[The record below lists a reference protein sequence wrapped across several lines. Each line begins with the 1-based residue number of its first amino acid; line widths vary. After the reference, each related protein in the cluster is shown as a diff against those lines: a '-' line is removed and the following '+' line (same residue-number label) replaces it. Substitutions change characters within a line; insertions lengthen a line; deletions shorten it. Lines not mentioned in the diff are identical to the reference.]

1 MKMDPPDVALVDMSN
16 ETPRQRAIRAVAAAV
31 FADPSRLRATLT
43 HRVVERFDI
52 APHRHDDVLQFDLLV
67 NCGGRAKVDDAWHEL
82 SGVTTLLAPPGSEHG
97 YRLEPEAGVDGEGGE
112 GGRVYHVRVAVGGL
126 AEWPL
131 PGPGVE
137 EGGLPRIVT
146 GQRANEALASAMRVV
161 VRLGAVEAARPPL
174 LLARLAE
181 AMCLWPTAEDAA
193 EGALPRTGDG
203 SPEGALRGLEGA
215 VEMLESRMS
224 DPPPLDELAQVARFS
239 VRHFTRR
246 FQHAFGCTPHAYATA
261 RRYAE
266 ARQLLSQER
275 LQVGQIAEHL
285 GFTSVATF
293 SRWFSQQAG
302 QSPTA
307 WRKDPGIM

>member
-1 MKMDPPDVALVDMSN
+1 MDPPNVALVDVSN
-16 ETPRQRAIRAVAAAV
+16 ETPRQRAIRAVAASV

-67 NCGGRAKVDDAWHEL
+67 GCGGRAKVDDTWHEL

-97 YRLEPEAGVDGEGGE
+97 YRLEPEAGEEGGKGVE
-112 GGRVYHVRVAVGGL
+112 AGRVYHVRLAVEGL
-126 AEWPL
+126 AEWLL
-131 PGPGVE
+131 PGPGV
-137 EGGLPRIVT
+137 GGLPRIVT

-181 AMCLWPTAEDAA
+181 ALCLWPTAEDAA
-193 EGALPRTGDG
+193 EPMGDTVGDG
-203 SPEGALRGLEGA
+203 SPEGALRGLEAA

-224 DPPPLDELAQVARFS
+224 DPPPLDELAQVAHFS

-246 FQHAFGCTPHAYATA
+246 FQQAFGCTPHAYATA

-307 WRKDPGIM
+307 WRKDPQIM

>member
-1 MKMDPPDVALVDMSN
+1 MTGPAPRWSTDAPG

-31 FADPSRLRATLT
+31 FADPARLRATLT
-43 HRVVERFDI
+43 HRIVERFDI
-52 APHRHDDVLQFDLLV
+52 VPHRHDDVLQFDLLV
-67 NCGGRAKVDDAWHEL
+67 DCGGRAKVDDTWHEL

-97 YRLEPEAGVDGEGGE
+97 YRLEPEAGVDGEGE
-112 GGRVYHVRVAVGGL
+112 GGRVYHVRVAVGGMPR
-126 AEWPL
+126 WPEA
-131 PGPGVE
+131 GA
-137 EGGLPRIVT
+137 GGLPRIVT

-193 EGALPRTGDG
+193 EGALPRTGDD
-203 SPEGALRGLEGA
+203 SPEGALRGLEAA
-215 VEMLESRMS
+215 VEMLETRMS
-224 DPPPLDELAQVARFS
+224 DPPPLDELAAVAQFS

-261 RRYAE
+261 RRFAE

-307 WRKDPGIM
+307 FRRDPEIM